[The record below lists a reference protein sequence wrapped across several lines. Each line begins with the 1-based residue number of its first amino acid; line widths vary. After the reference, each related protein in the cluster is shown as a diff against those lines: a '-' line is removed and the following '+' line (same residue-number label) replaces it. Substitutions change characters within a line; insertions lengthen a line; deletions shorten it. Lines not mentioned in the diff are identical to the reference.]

1 MNIELIL
8 VGVFLAGLAIV
19 LGLWIWLWR
28 RLANMPSTDN
38 SIAVQSVVNE
48 DNNQKTV
55 SEIEKTKLTIHGLLK
70 NLESNIQKL
79 LDDTAEYGSNL
90 DEHASQL
97 RKTETLAAIQKVE
110 QLLLQEVER
119 MKNSTTNY
127 QQQLDNAQ
135 QKLKEQ
141 EQILEKLSRDANTD
155 FLTQVYNRAAFDRRL
170 NEEFARYKRYG
181 HIFSIILMDL
191 DHFKDINDTYG
202 HLAGDRVLRALASVL
217 SEEKRASDFLARY
230 GGEEFALILPGTDS
244 KSAMVVAEKLRK
256 KVETTTFRY
265 ENYSIHTSLSAGVTT
280 VLPEDQT
287 PTDVLKRADDAT
299 YEAKNQGRNQIV
311 VK

>member
-1 MNIELIL
+1 
-8 VGVFLAGLAIV
+8 
-19 LGLWIWLWR
+19 
-28 RLANMPSTDN
+28 MPSTDN

-127 QQQLDNAQ
+127 QQQLDSAQ